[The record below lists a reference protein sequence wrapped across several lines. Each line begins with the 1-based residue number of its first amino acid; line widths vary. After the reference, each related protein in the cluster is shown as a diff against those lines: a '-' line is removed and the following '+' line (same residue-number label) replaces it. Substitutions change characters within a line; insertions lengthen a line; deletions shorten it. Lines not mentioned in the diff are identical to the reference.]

1 MGGMPSGS
9 SVPSAFPSSEPR
21 TRLIRTRAAAA
32 PMLLGANVSIAG
44 GVEMAPPRAKALGCD
59 VMQIF
64 SKNQRQWKSSP
75 LKRESID
82 GYKKGVEAASLGPTL
97 VHCSYLLNCASPDEA
112 AWTKSWQ

>member
-1 MGGMPSGS
+1 MAKSTTAATASRQRASASGGTNA
-9 SVPSAFPSSEPR
+9 SAS
-21 TRLIRTRAAAA
+21 L
-32 PMLLGANVSIAG
+32 
-44 GVEMAPPRAKALGCD
+44 VEMAPPRAKALGCD

-112 AWTKSWQ
+112 AWTKSWQGLVDEVQRA